1 MAPRPRSTQTK
12 SAYAAKQLREAL
24 ASGKYENGQ
33 WLRAQDLA
41 DEFGLSLTPVREAL
55 TELASEGLIDL
66 IPFRGARVSE
76 IPTVDLS
83 EVYAARALLEAAATS
98 LAAARITPKALAQ
111 VRALHDEFVNAV
123 KTGKRD
129 ELRELNDRFHFAIYQ
144 AADAPLISQLIK
156 MVWTRAPRDTFRLL
170 PERPERSLKAHGDI
184 VEALGR
190 RDPRDAER
198 AMRDH
203 IDESF
208 ALIRSY
214 RKNLGPNR
222 RIALSEVATKS
233 TRKRATR
240 V

>member
-1 MAPRPRSTQTK
+1 MAPRQRSTQTK
-12 SAYAAKQLREAL
+12 SAYAAKHLRDAL
-24 ASGKYENGQ
+24 AAGKYESGQ

-55 TELASEGLIDL
+55 TELASEGLIDI

-98 LAAARITPKALAQ
+98 LAAARITPKALAE

-156 MVWTRAPRDTFRLL
+156 TIWTRAPRDTFRLL
-170 PERPERSLKAHGDI
+170 PERPERSLKAHADI

-198 AMRDH
+198 AMREH

-214 RKNLGPNR
+214 RKDLGPNR
-222 RIALSEVATKS
+222 RIGPSAVAPKPA
-233 TRKRATR
+233 RKRATH

>member
-12 SAYAAKQLREAL
+12 SAYAAKQLRDAL
-24 ASGKYENGQ
+24 GAGKYASGQ

-55 TELASEGLIDL
+55 LELASEGLVDI

-76 IPTVDLS
+76 IPMVDLS
-83 EVYAARALLEAAATS
+83 EVYAARGLLEAAATS
-98 LAAARITPKALAQ
+98 LAAARITPKALAE
-111 VRALHDEFVNAV
+111 VRALHDAFVTAV

-144 AADAPLISQLIK
+144 AAGAPLISQLIK
-156 MVWTRAPRDTFRLL
+156 TVWTRSPRDTFRLL
-170 PERPERSLKAHGDI
+170 PDRPERSVKAHADI

-198 AMRDH
+198 AMREH

-214 RKNLGPNR
+214 RKDLGPNR
-222 RIALSEVATKS
+222 RIGPSGVAPAS
-233 TRKRATR
+233 ARKRIAR
-240 V
+240 A